1 MVHAEFSLAFI
12 FSHWKKQK
20 CGSTSIQTGRVR
32 GELSEVLI
40 SRVFVDVK
48 EVVSRLKEWKCV
60 LVGHHENI
68 GKVIEEWEKQ
78 GWRLHTYQT
87 AGMGGAINY
96 TVNHYLLF
104 EKEV

>member
-1 MVHAEFSLAFI
+1 MLVD
-12 FSHWKKQK
+12 
-20 CGSTSIQTGRVR
+20 V
-32 GELSEVLI
+32 SEVA
-40 SRVFVDVK
+40 SQ
-48 EVVSRLKEWKCV
+48 LKEWKCV

-104 EKEV
+104 EKDM